1 MGDGKENKGGERD
14 RDEEWV
20 DGDGEMLLDGKG
32 DIEKGVVMGI
42 GMGTGIGNF
51 PMAQTLNFYNIIGY
65 SLHPN

>member
-32 DIEKGVVMGI
+32 GYREGGRDGDRDGDRNRE
-42 GMGTGIGNF
+42 F
-51 PMAQTLNFYNIIGY
+51 PNG
-65 SLHPN
+65 PNSKFLQHNWIFLTP